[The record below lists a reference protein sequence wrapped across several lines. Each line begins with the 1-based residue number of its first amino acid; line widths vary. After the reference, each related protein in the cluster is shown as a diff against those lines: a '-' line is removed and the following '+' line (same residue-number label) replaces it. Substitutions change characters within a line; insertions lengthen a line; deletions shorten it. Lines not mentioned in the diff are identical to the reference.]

1 MTKPRREVA
10 DTSWPISSK
19 STRSSFLVVLLFVSD
34 VRGFLASFA
43 RSDLGHPLMA
53 GVRHTRH
60 HELCNLFR
68 IPTGRACRKALALLI
83 LIVVSAGGECRA
95 SLAHQLTVPV
105 CRQGAV
111 SDRCTNLLASSSR
124 IRPAKSLANAT
135 AISSSCKDP
144 KWYSPRAGG
153 KRISSRHAQ
162 LFMMLICASAAFS
175 PSASF
180 LASSLAQKCMK

>member
-1 MTKPRREVA
+1 MRSPIPVGRYRQNPRAHPSWSFSCMLVMFVVFWLRLLGLISA
-10 DTSWPISSK
+10 TPSWP
-19 STRSSFLVVLLFVSD
+19 
-34 VRGFLASFA
+34 AC
-43 RSDLGHPLMA
+43 
-53 GVRHTRH
+53 RHTRH

-95 SLAHQLTVPV
+95 SLTHQLTVPV
-105 CRQGAV
+105 CRQAAV

-144 KWYSPRAGG
+144 KWYSSRAGG
-153 KRISSRHAQ
+153 KRIRLGCIPAVAATTSPQRRVWP
-162 LFMMLICASAAFS
+162 CACGNNGSA
-175 PSASF
+175 
-180 LASSLAQKCMK
+180 KRTID